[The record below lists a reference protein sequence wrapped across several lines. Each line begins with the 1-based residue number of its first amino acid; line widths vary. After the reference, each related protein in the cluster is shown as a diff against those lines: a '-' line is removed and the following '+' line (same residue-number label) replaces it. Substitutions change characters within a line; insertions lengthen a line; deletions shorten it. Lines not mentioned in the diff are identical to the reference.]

1 MVDGDTII
9 TSTIDGEGGAYIR
22 LGQNPVIEPL
32 EVAEN
37 GTYSVPDGVDG
48 YSPVMVNVPLPVI
61 ESLTARENGTY
72 TAREGVD
79 GYSPVTVALPEYEGA
94 YTVEPSTEEQTLA
107 TAGKVMTRDV
117 TVEAVEPV
125 LWKTVTL
132 EEDHLNGDIGN
143 PVYWFNFLE
152 IPYQDVADG
161 WIYFVDFSGN
171 QDASQYRVVRGWYDN
186 RNVNTTTPPISC
198 VFVRGTATIINYR
211 DNYYLYATAGTVINV
226 YRFRR

>member
-1 MVDGDTII
+1 MSDRVVIDGDMGL
-9 TSTIDGEGGAYIR
+9 TSTIDGEGSAVIR
-22 LGQNPVIEPL
+22 LEQNPVIEPL

-117 TVEAVEPV
+117 TIEAPTTETWVFTLDDDTE
-125 LWKTVTL
+125 VTKVVGVY
-132 EEDHLNGDIGN
+132 GD
-143 PVYWFNFLE
+143 
-152 IPYQDVADG
+152 
-161 WIYFVDFSGN
+161 
-171 QDASQYRVVRGWYDN
+171 
-186 RNVNTTTPPISC
+186 
-198 VFVRGTATIINYR
+198 
-211 DNYYLYATAGTVINV
+211 
-226 YRFRR
+226 